1 MTFIYNFFKRALRE
15 ISRRFFIP
23 QKNFYKIFQKPLD
36 KSGQTVYT
44 VYITHKHISKMW
56 GGEYMI
62 ILQNSD
68 VPIYKQIAAQFKD
81 DIMSGAIGEGEYLPS
96 IRGLAKDLKI
106 SVITTMKAY
115 EQLTE
120 EGLISPVQG
129 KGYIVNP
136 QDREMVREQHLRLL
150 EQHLQN
156 ALESAKLAGVSREE
170 LIKMLEVLCDN

>member
-1 MTFIYNFFKRALRE
+1 MK
-15 ISRRFFIP
+15 
-23 QKNFYKIFQKPLD
+23 
-36 KSGQTVYT
+36 
-44 VYITHKHISKMW
+44 
-56 GGEYMI
+56 

-68 VPIYKQIAAQFKD
+68 VPIYKQIAAQFKE
-81 DIMSGAIGEGEYLPS
+81 DIMSGAIAEGEYLPS

-150 EQHLQN
+150 EQHLQD
-156 ALESAKLAGVSREE
+156 ALEAAKLAGVNKEE
-170 LIKMLEVLCDN
+170 LIKMLDILSEN